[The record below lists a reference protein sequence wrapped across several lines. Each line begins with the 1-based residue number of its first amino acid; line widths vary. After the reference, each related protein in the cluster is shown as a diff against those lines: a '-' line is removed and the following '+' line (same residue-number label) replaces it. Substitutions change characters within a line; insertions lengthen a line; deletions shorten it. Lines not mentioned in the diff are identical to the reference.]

1 MEEKNDAVITVSD
14 MPEIK
19 EAEDAFCNITLIQ
32 WNLHIGIDMTGR
44 YNLKRQAEVL
54 NELDADVIALN
65 EVDRNCIRTGFSD
78 MTKELGI
85 LTGMMFTQFCAA
97 RVLPPDGLYGNAVL
111 SRYKMDLIGAE
122 LIPATKDESRGMT
135 LVKIHAPNPFYLA
148 LTHLNFRDT
157 PEENLIRTEAVQKI
171 DELIHKYC
179 PEDFPAILVGDFNC
193 LPESDPVNKLM
204 ELGWNAEKMLPT
216 FPSPSPVASIGHIFN
231 KNHRIEVWDR
241 IPVDERIA
249 SDHIPVVNKL
259 KIYHHKRER

>member
-97 RVLPPDGLYGNAVL
+97 RVLPPGWVIWKRCSFPLQNGSD
-111 SRYKMDLIGAE
+111 RC
-122 LIPATKDESRGMT
+122 
-135 LVKIHAPNPFYLA
+135 LVNSCHQ
-148 LTHLNFRDT
+148 R
-157 PEENLIRTEAVQKI
+157 
-171 DELIHKYC
+171 
-179 PEDFPAILVGDFNC
+179 
-193 LPESDPVNKLM
+193 
-204 ELGWNAEKMLPT
+204 
-216 FPSPSPVASIGHIFN
+216 
-231 KNHRIEVWDR
+231 
-241 IPVDERIA
+241 
-249 SDHIPVVNKL
+249 
-259 KIYHHKRER
+259 